1 MDTRDRDAD
10 LEGSETQACQEEISE
25 NGHAKILP

>member
-10 LEGSETQACQEEISE
+10 LEGSETQVCCEEISE